1 MPHTSD
7 QDLASLRETLQ
18 AKLEELQILAVD
30 ALGEIDRLTRLMA
43 ELSRPAPAPGGPAPQ
58 KMAPATDL
66 GRLLAG
72 FVVQPPEDV
81 ARLRAQQFT
90 ALEADPLFDAEWYL
104 QRHADVAR
112 SGMRAIDHYLQAGA
126 FEGRNPGPEFD
137 TMAYY
142 RANPDVA
149 RAGWPALAHYLM
161 YGRAAGRPLAPQS

>member
-1 MPHTSD
+1 M
-7 QDLASLRETLQ
+7 
-18 AKLEELQILAVD
+18 D
-30 ALGEIDRLTRLMA
+30 ALEEIDRLTLLMA
-43 ELSRPAPAPGGPAPQ
+43 ELSRPAPAPREPAPQ
-58 KMAPATDL
+58 KMPPAS
-66 GRLLAG
+66 RLLAG

-81 ARLRAQQFT
+81 ARLRAQQIT

-104 QRHADVAR
+104 QRHADVAQ

-149 RAGWPALAHYLM
+149 RAGWPALAHYLI